1 MLQIV
6 GSILLLGSSAAV
18 GWQLARVE
26 MDRVQHTEGLL
37 LLLRHIRTGIVCYA
51 NPITDIYKD
60 FQNPALERCGFLP
73 CLRSGGLLQAL
84 DACGNR
90 LHVDGE
96 DMRTL
101 RSFAASVGRGFSRDQ
116 AAICDY
122 TIAAL
127 ERSLTHRQG
136 EAPRRVRA
144 AGALSV
150 CGGLMLLLLLL

>member
-6 GSILLLGSSAAV
+6 GSLLLLGSSAAI
-18 GWQLARVE
+18 GWQLARRE
-26 MDRVQHTEGLL
+26 IERVQHTEGLL

-51 NPITDIYKD
+51 NPITDIYAG
-60 FQNPALERCGFLP
+60 FQHPGLERCGFLP
-73 CLRSGGLLQAL
+73 CLRSRGFLQAL
-84 DACGNR
+84 DTCGR
-90 LHVDGE
+90 LRVDAE

-101 RSFAASVGRGFSRDQ
+101 RAFAAAVGRGFSRDQ

-127 ERSLTHRQG
+127 ERSLACRQG
-136 EAPRRVRA
+136 EAPRRARA
-144 AGALSV
+144 AGALSL